1 MCILLCQKRKHVELF
16 VYWKPLKLGLLH
28 SNWKSVKTQMKCPRM
43 RHFIRVCN
51 VYEDK
56 NDPQEHNLEISS
68 CDLLKYIVD
77 NPNLVF
83 IFIIWRSFYTPP
95 LKCGEVLCYTLR
107 CLSVRLSVR
116 AHHFRS
122 ITWVFIHGIFSNFA
136 YILLS
141 AMSGMGLLMG
151 KIRPFLMELLP
162 FFVLG
167 KWFLACNSFT
177 VHDIWMKLHRYVAH
191 QRLHIVTKD
200 RHSDL
205 PSLWVIR
212 PW

>member
-1 MCILLCQKRKHVELF
+1 MASSTSLF
-16 VYWKPLKLGLLH
+16 HHQVSPHHRWGFVVPHTSSVVFSKPVL
-28 SNWKSVKTQMKCPRM
+28 SFAQ
-43 RHFIRVCN
+43 
-51 VYEDK
+51 
-56 NDPQEHNLEISS
+56 ISS
-68 CDLLKYIVD
+68 VVVAPSVSTAGTCDIYKQDWIFQEKKSILPTY
-77 NPNLVF
+77 PN
-83 IFIIWRSFYTPP
+83 YTPP
-95 LKCGEVLCYTLR
+95 HFSGEVLCYTLR
-107 CLSVRLSVR
+107 CLSVRPSVR

-151 KIRPFLMELLP
+151 KIRPFLTELLP
-162 FFVLG
+162 FFVLE
-167 KWFLACNSFT
+167 KWFLACYSFT

-200 RHSDL
+200 HHSDL